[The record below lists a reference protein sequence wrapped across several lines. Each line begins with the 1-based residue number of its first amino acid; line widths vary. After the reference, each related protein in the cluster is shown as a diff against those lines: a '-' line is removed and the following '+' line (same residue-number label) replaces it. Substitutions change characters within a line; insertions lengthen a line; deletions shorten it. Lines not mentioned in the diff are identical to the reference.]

1 MAKAKKKETLTPEE
15 RLQAALV
22 PDWEQPYKVP
32 KNWCWV
38 RFSKII
44 NLISG
49 RDAKLTDCN
58 SLGIGIPYI
67 LGASNLENNV
77 FTIERWIENPQVI
90 SLKND
95 VLLSVKGTIGKVYLQ
110 KEEKVNISRQ
120 IMAIRTSSTLFPRF
134 TYWLVNNISD
144 SFRQAGNGLI
154 PGISREDILQKEVP
168 LPPLPEQQRIV
179 DRIESLFAKLDEAKQ
194 KTQEALNSY
203 ETRKAAILHKAFTGE
218 LTARWRKEHGL
229 GMESWEKYKFNDI
242 LDVRDGTHD
251 SPTYFD
257 QGFPLITSKNL
268 KDGKI
273 TDKDLKFISKEDY
286 DKINERSKVDIG
298 DILFAMIGTIGN
310 PVVVETQPKFAIKNV
325 ALFKNIGKASP
336 YFVKYF
342 LESKKVIDRMEK
354 DAKGS
359 TQKFVSLCYLRAFN
373 ILLPKSKEQTE
384 IVRILDDLL
393 AKEQQ
398 AKEAAEA
405 VLDQIDL
412 MKKSILARAFRGE
425 LGTNNPAEESAVEL
439 VKNIIS

>member
-168 LPPLPEQQRIV
+168 FPPLPEQQRIV

-359 TQKFVSLCYLRAFN
+359 TQKFVSLGYLRAFN

>member
-359 TQKFVSLCYLRAFN
+359 TQKFVSLGYLRAFN

>member
-218 LTARWRKEHGL
+218 LTARLRKEHGL

-359 TQKFVSLCYLRAFN
+359 TQKFVSLGYLRAFN

>member
-310 PVVVETQPKFAIKNV
+310 PVVVETQPKYS
-325 ALFKNIGKASP
+325 LQGT
-336 YFVKYF
+336 
-342 LESKKVIDRMEK
+342 
-354 DAKGS
+354 
-359 TQKFVSLCYLRAFN
+359 TQSRYLTGGV
-373 ILLPKSKEQTE
+373 PP
-384 IVRILDDLL
+384 VRFS
-393 AKEQQ
+393 
-398 AKEAAEA
+398 
-405 VLDQIDL
+405 
-412 MKKSILARAFRGE
+412 M
-425 LGTNNPAEESAVEL
+425 
-439 VKNIIS
+439 